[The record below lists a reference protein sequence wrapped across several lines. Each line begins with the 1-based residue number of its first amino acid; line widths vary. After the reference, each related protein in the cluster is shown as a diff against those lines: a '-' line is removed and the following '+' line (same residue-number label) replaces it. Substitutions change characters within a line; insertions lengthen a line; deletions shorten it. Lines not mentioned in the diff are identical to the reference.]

1 MAINTLLLS
10 ASASPAASAL
20 VVSTPAKKLRFTLLG
35 WVFLIAVPGLAVTTA
50 ISGLLLYWGSS
61 GTTFSGAFYWDVIN
75 NRATV
80 QLFVQVFAHFLGL
93 IHMYVLT
100 KLFNLFT
107 VQRLQTRPITLD
119 CLKWWNSMCQLQL
132 DTSLS
137 LRYCIPLTLTI
148 RKCIYYLWIMRVAA
162 RY

>member
-1 MAINTLLLS
+1 
-10 ASASPAASAL
+10 
-20 VVSTPAKKLRFTLLG
+20 
-35 WVFLIAVPGLAVTTA
+35 
-50 ISGLLLYWGSS
+50 
-61 GTTFSGAFYWDVIN
+61 
-75 NRATV
+75 
-80 QLFVQVFAHFLGL
+80 
-93 IHMYVLT
+93 MYVLT

-137 LRYCIPLTLTI
+137 LRYCFPLTLTI